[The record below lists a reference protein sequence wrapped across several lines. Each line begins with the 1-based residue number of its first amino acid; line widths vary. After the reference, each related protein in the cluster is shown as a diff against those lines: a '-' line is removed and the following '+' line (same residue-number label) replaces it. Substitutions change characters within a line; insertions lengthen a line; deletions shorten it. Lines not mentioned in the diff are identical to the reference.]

1 MIFIC
6 LILVKTKKKICLAKF
21 PDYADYMNTTGRFLP
36 NGGGVLSL
44 SLTISGTAG
53 RFTGWNTI
61 YSAAMTIA
69 SFAAHGLRTD
79 AFANLYTDET
89 EDAVYLSSVT
99 IRS

>member
-36 NGGGVLSL
+36 NGVGAVAFADHLWHGGS
-44 SLTISGTAG
+44 
-53 RFTGWNTI
+53 I
-61 YSAAMTIA
+61 YWLEHDLFSSDNHRIFC
-69 SFAAHGLRTD
+69 SHGLRTD
-79 AFANLYTDET
+79 EIANLYTDET
-89 EDAVYLSSVT
+89 EDAVYFSSVT